1 MRKRIISYNFKFL
14 IIFKNGWKL
23 NVFIVKINK
32 NNLFKLFVKVKFKIF
47 NKGIKFKEAVKF
59 KKSEIK
65 EILAV
70 FFCFNFV

>member
-1 MRKRIISYNFKFL
+1 M
-14 IIFKNGWKL
+14 IIFKNVWKL

-32 NNLFKLFVKVKFKIF
+32 NNLFKLFVNVKFKIF
-47 NKGIKFKEAVKF
+47 NKGIKFNEVVKF

-65 EILAV
+65 EILVV